1 VEQSTD
7 TDRTVIGKTATILL
21 TFLNGAAHTFTE
33 IVAATGLPLSTAHR
47 LIAQL
52 TESAILERTADGG
65 YRVGRQM
72 RLIGAASRPAAT
84 FESLT
89 SLPLHDLSEALDAEV
104 RLGVLTAHGVT
115 FIEKR
120 PGRRPVSTFAH
131 ARNAPVHATAMGK
144 ALLAFSPPAVVDRF
158 LAHRLSA
165 HTPQTITSPAR
176 LRRVLDSTRRNRLAV
191 DWQELEAEVGG
202 LAVPVFDRAE
212 QVIAAVEVR
221 VDNPSAELSR
231 VRPALTLAGRR
242 LGRELSIA
250 RYSWPP
256 GPRRAVK
263 APERRTRTDRRK
275 TSDAPY

>member
-1 VEQSTD
+1 MGEHGTAMAQSTG
-7 TDRTVIGKTATILL
+7 TDRTVIGKTAAILL
-21 TFLNGAAHTFTE
+21 TFLNGAAYTFTE

-65 YRVGRQM
+65 YRVGRQL
-72 RLIGAASRPAAT
+72 RSIGATSRPAAT

-89 SLPLHDLSEALDAEV
+89 SLLIHDLSEALDAEV
-104 RLGVLTAHGVT
+104 RLGVLSAHGVT
-115 FIEKR
+115 FIEKG
-120 PGRRPVSTFAH
+120 PGRRPVSTFAQ

-144 ALLAFSPPAVVDRF
+144 ALLAFSSAAVVDRF
-158 LAHRLSA
+158 LAQTLSA

-202 LAVPVFDRAE
+202 LAVPVFDRTE

-221 VDNPSAELSR
+221 VDNPSAELPR

-242 LGRELSIA
+242 LARELSTA

-256 GPRRAVK
+256 GPRRRA
-263 APERRTRTDRRK
+263 AR
-275 TSDAPY
+275 